1 MYLTG
6 RLTTACSGRRCAPPL
21 MPGVR
26 RLTVSHVLK
35 GGSMRHRRIGPLPL
49 RSTTLGLLIGA
60 ALMVG
65 MPAFASRVDAQVDR
79 SKPVATTP
87 GPVEWQFSEPQ
98 PDWKPAP
105 VAPGLQTVEL
115 LRTTDALRVTLSK
128 AADSSTRT
136 LQGSIYV
143 DLSDWRR
150 EDWADVVVRA
160 RTTGSVNA
168 MSINATAGG
177 AAESRGLG
185 TTPIVR
191 DGLIHTYRILLDWGG
206 QQTGSWRR
214 MELQFQALEPVAPGT
229 IDILSVRVVPTA
241 VARPQGRITETVL
254 EPSQLK
260 SDFALFRRALEEAHP
275 ALYRWTTKQQ
285 LDAEF
290 ARAEAKLTRPMT
302 LLQFRS
308 VLAPVLAAIK
318 DGHLQF
324 PRYRGDEIRAVL
336 NATKQFPLALTFEST
351 RAFVV
356 LNQGLDD
363 RVKPG
368 MEVLAIN
375 GESLANI
382 LQRILP
388 NLVQDGDNRS
398 HQLYQLGI
406 DRGFFQIGRPGGT
419 GFSEAYRLYIGDPSS
434 FRTTLRDPQTGK
446 TVVVDLA
453 GATVAEAAVNAESNP
468 VNHDVL
474 AGLDALRTL
483 GNTARNSIRYLDG
496 EDTAILTPGFQ
507 ASFPEFLKEAFAG
520 LRSKGTKN
528 LIIDVRGNT
537 GGPDL
542 YPLLLFSYL
551 SSKEELP
558 ARPRVYMKTFQPS
571 FARYTNQEID
581 PAIRP
586 YFGSAGGF
594 WAPAPGGGW
603 LMTEKYF
610 AGIDVDKPTENHF
623 AGPVYILMDGGT
635 FSAGAAIPG
644 MAARAKRATLIGE
657 ETGGAIGGDTGGG
670 DIGPTLPASHLHF
683 RIPMEAYFTAEA
695 YLTAGDDSSGRRGH
709 LPTHEVRQ
717 SVADLARGRDTA
729 LEFTRELIRDRKGR

>member
-1 MYLTG
+1 MEHG
-6 RLTTACSGRRCAPPL
+6 
-21 MPGVR
+21 
-26 RLTVSHVLK
+26 
-35 GGSMRHRRIGPLPL
+35 RIGPLPL
-49 RSTTLGLLIGA
+49 GSTMIGLLIGA
-60 ALMVG
+60 ALIVG
-65 MPAFASRVDAQVDR
+65 MPAFASRVEAQVDR

-105 VAPGLQTVEL
+105 VAPGLKTVEL
-115 LRTTDALRVTLSK
+115 ERTTDALRVILSK
-128 AADSSTRT
+128 GADSSTRT
-136 LQGSIYV
+136 LQGSIYL
-143 DLSDWRR
+143 DLPDWRR

-168 MSINATAGG
+168 MSINATRGG
-177 AAESRGLG
+177 SAEFRGLG

-214 MELQFQALEPVAPGT
+214 IELQFRALEPVAPST
-229 IDILSVRVVPTA
+229 IDLLFVRVVPTA
-241 VARPQGRITETVL
+241 VARPQGRITETIL

-260 SDFALFRRALEEAHP
+260 SDFGLFRLALEEAHP
-275 ALYRWTTKQQ
+275 ALYRYATERQ

-302 LLQFRS
+302 LLQFRN

-318 DGHLQF
+318 DGHTQF
-324 PRYRGDEIRAVL
+324 PRYRGDEIRAVV
-336 NATKQFPLALTFEST
+336 NASKQFPLALTFELEPT

-375 GESLANI
+375 GQSLANI

-388 NLVQDGDNRS
+388 NLMQDGDNRS

-406 DRGFFQIGRPGGT
+406 DRGFFQNGRPGAT
-419 GFSEAYRLYIGDPSS
+419 GFSEAYRLYIGNPSS
-434 FRTTLRDPQTGK
+434 FRTTLHDPQTGK

-453 GATVAEAAVNAESNP
+453 GATLTEAAVNAESNP

-474 AGLDALRTL
+474 AGLDALRTV

-496 EDTAILTPGFQ
+496 EDTAILRPGDLGPT
-507 ASFPEFLKEAFAG
+507 FPEFLKEAFAG

-528 LIIDVRGNT
+528 LIIDVRGHT
-537 GGPDL
+537 GGFDL
-542 YPLLLFSYL
+542 SPRLLLSYL

-558 ARPRVYMKTFQPS
+558 APGRVYMKTFQPS
-571 FARYTNQEID
+571 FARYTHQDID

-695 YLTAGDDSSGRRGH
+695 YLTAVDARRGI

-729 LEFTRELIRDRKGR
+729 LEFTRELIRNRKGTLERGR